1 MAGSPIVIGA
11 HTFDDGYSYARMHY
25 SGESGDVS
33 CGGGREG
40 GGGGGGGERGEERGV
55 RGRMAEKEKRKGSRF
70 GQKNWY
76 IS

>member
-40 GGGGGGGERGEERGV
+40 GREGGGGEGGGEG
-55 RGRMAEKEKRKGSRF
+55 GRKRSKRQDGRKRKKERE
-70 GQKNWY
+70 
-76 IS
+76 